1 MVIMVREEIEL
12 VRLIFKVDQKNIS
25 YLQYIL
31 QIFII
36 GFLAVLKLMVMSV
49 SDLWMY
55 MFKENLCVL
64 YLHVYTMHVLSSVIN
79 GKILKSL

>member
-12 VRLIFKVDQKNIS
+12 VMLIFKVDQKNIS

-36 GFLAVLKLMVMSV
+36 SFLAVLKLMVMSNV
-49 SDLWMY
+49 
-55 MFKENLCVL
+55 
-64 YLHVYTMHVLSSVIN
+64 HVLRKFICTLFTCLYNACLVICN
-79 GKILKSL
+79 